1 MALAACAHGNSGLMS
16 PVLIEGNPVHGIA
29 DFVPA
34 DTAFFIGSV
43 NSLPEAMRKRSMTMG
58 TKSLQ
63 KQLGKLID
71 EATKELE
78 HIGSPSE
85 DLGTL
90 DKRRRHAM
98 KAQAQLQID
107 RYTPLHRLFVE
118 LSADGGIERFGLSDD
133 LQGMV
138 YALGTTPVLRMRLAD
153 PEKFDGKLLD
163 LLSQYEVT
171 WEAKRAGGQSFRVL
185 QIPMQHD
192 EPQLRVVQLYH
203 RGDLVLSVSAEGQ
216 AAALVPWLI
225 GHHPPAQR
233 LAQSKRL
240 NDLLKGVLKGQ
251 TRYVVGALNA
261 GGLVKAVQAK
271 HPHPDF
277 ASDVLRAQS
286 KKNPNAVGRVDQG
299 MAQATLVTSLFGE
312 STMVGDIS
320 SAGVMTTRLDQG
332 LSPMLK
338 SVAALGV
345 AIPGPQTMEN
355 MRFDLSLGVDLAR
368 LSRDLP
374 KELQAHIDEQA
385 KAGMVTTKSYD
396 PHARDGHGDGHGK
409 DHAGTPEA
417 GQKQPLIK
425 LPKAGFIPPMV
436 TQHLGARISLLDV
449 NLKAESIFSLI
460 GSLKLIVVIGSKNPD
475 VLMQMA
481 GQMRPLA
488 RALSGLEV
496 PSDGTP
502 VSLDGRVPLPGAY
515 IAKTDRALALSF
527 GPGSAEKMTQWLTA
541 KPVANPPI
549 MSLSMDQTLITDGI
563 KRLLSEMSKKMSA
576 QPRVS
581 ASQKAQKEML
591 EELSES
597 AVFMGSTSMTLRS
610 SERGLTMEMTQDVKE
625 LLTPEQ
631 SSD

>member
-1 MALAACAHGNSGLMS
+1 MKRSLLLVPAMALAACAHGNSGLMS

-34 DTAFFIGSV
+34 DTAFFFGTV
-43 NSLPEAMRKRSMTMG
+43 NSLPEVMRKRSMTMG

-63 KQLGKLID
+63 KQLSKLID
-71 EATKELE
+71 KATKELE
-78 HIGSPSE
+78 HSGSPSE

-90 DKRRRHAM
+90 DRRRRNAM

-118 LSADGGIERFGLSDD
+118 LSADGGVESYGLSYD
-133 LQGMV
+133 LQGMM
-138 YALGTTPVLRMRLAD
+138 YALGTTPVLRLRLAD

-171 WEAKRAGGQSFRVL
+171 WEAKKAGSQSFRVL

-203 RGDLVLSVSAEGQ
+203 RSDLVLSLAAAGQ
-216 AAALVPWLI
+216 ANALVPWLI
-225 GHHPPAQR
+225 GQHVPDQT
-233 LAQSKRL
+233 LGQSKRL
-240 NDLLKGVLKGQ
+240 NDLLKGALKGQ

-261 GGLVKAVQAK
+261 GGLVKAVQTK

-277 ASDVLRAQS
+277 ASDFVRAQN
-286 KKNPNAVGRVDQG
+286 KKNPNGVARVDQG
-299 MAQATLVTSLFGE
+299 MAQAALVTSLFGE
-312 STMVGDIS
+312 STMVGEIS

-355 MRFDLSLGVDLAR
+355 TRFDLSFGVDLAR

-374 KELQAHIDEQA
+374 GELQAHIDEQA
-385 KAGMVTTKSYD
+385 KAGMVTTKTS
-396 PHARDGHGDGHGK
+396 ASGESQAAAK
-409 DHAGTPEA
+409 EE
-417 GQKQPLIK
+417 PLIK

-436 TQHLGARISLLDV
+436 SQHLGARISLLDV
-449 NLKAESIFSLI
+449 NLKAESILSLI
-460 GSLKLIVVIGSKNPD
+460 GSLKLIVVLGSKNPD

-527 GPGSAEKMTQWLTA
+527 GPGSAEKMTQWLRA
-541 KPVANPPI
+541 KPVANPPV
-549 MSLSMDQTLITDGI
+549 MSLSIDQTLITDGI
-563 KRLLSEMSKKMSA
+563 KRLLSEMSKKLSA
-576 QPRVS
+576 QQRVS

-597 AVFMGSTSMTLRS
+597 AALMGSTSMTLRS
-610 SERGLTMEMTQDVKE
+610 SERGLTMKMTQDVKE